1 MRKTVFFCILFLVIS
16 NLAADPWRGTRVSIT
31 TGTLDEEIL
40 NQAKQYSDSLYDML
54 PTYIET
60 AQARTE
66 EDILNRYLDK
76 YRPKHLQGKNELE
89 YVKPPC
95 VEESLDDY
103 DNSGGLGYAIHKN
116 LREAIEQAYQ
126 MARLDIA
133 SKYLFPHRLRIYNDV
148 DFLELNDFKEFLVS
162 HYFLSKKL
170 SEFTKITCFEMDTID
185 DYNIVYCAATFDKS
199 KADTL
204 FQQMENTQ
212 IPTFE
217 EYYNVNPDFQIW
229 VKPMIKS
236 MKKLYYVYDLRGP
249 IIKEEERKFRE
260 AVTDYLNNFHNNKVK
275 PHLSDETEI
284 AIDK

>member
-1 MRKTVFFCILFLVIS
+1 MRKTVIFCILFLAIS
-16 NLAADPWRGTRVSIT
+16 NLAADPWRGTRVFMIT
-31 TGTLDEEIL
+31 AKDILDEEIL
-40 NQAKQYSDSLYDML
+40 NQAKQHSDSLYDML

-66 EDILNRYLDK
+66 KEILDRYLDK
-76 YRPKHLQGKNELE
+76 YRPKHLQGKTELE

-103 DNSGGLGYAIHKN
+103 GNSRGWGYAVHKN

-126 MARLDIA
+126 MARLEIA
-133 SKYLFPHRLRIYNDV
+133 SKYSFPHRLRIYNDV
-148 DFLELNDFKEFLVS
+148 YFVELNDFKEFLVS
-162 HYFLSKKL
+162 HCFLSNKL

-185 DYNIVYCAATFDKS
+185 NYNIVYCAATFDKS

-229 VKPMIKS
+229 VKEMIKS
-236 MKKLYYVYDLRGP
+236 MKRLYYLYDLRSP
-249 IIKEEERKFRE
+249 IIKEDERKFRE
-260 AVTDYLNNFHNNKVK
+260 AVDRLINNFQNKNRVK
-275 PHLSDETEI
+275 TTFI
-284 AIDK
+284 R